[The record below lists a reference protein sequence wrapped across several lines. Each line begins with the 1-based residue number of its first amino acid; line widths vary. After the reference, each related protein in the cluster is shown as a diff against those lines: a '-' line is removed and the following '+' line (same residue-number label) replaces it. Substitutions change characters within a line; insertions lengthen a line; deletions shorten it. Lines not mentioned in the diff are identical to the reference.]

1 MPARSVYVSVR
12 SVYMVKELIRL
23 IITEGN
29 KLRIRLISCAAWILL
44 LIAAPC
50 LAPFAYFGE
59 SPETFSAFTGA
70 RLYSR
75 TLSGEEQEETVQQV
89 VMPLFVR
96 ASITE
101 DWSIRVYQTV
111 SSSQLQDGPSLTG
124 LESTR
129 IRTSLN
135 LFGGSV
141 ITYVGCSLPIVRAD
155 PEIETAHLSNLLYDD
170 ALQFGV
176 NRLAEGFDVD
186 AGAAFA
192 YSFGDLSLGLG
203 VGYLMRGTYDT
214 LLYGEDLA
222 EYNPGD
228 AINASAGL
236 HFRRDPMSLRARGVY
251 VHYTDDMIEGDNAFK
266 SGDEIS
272 FLVSAAFQ
280 FDPLSLLLFAADTI
294 KGESDALQEELT
306 ISNVFSNRLNGGIL
320 IAYELL
326 DEILLFK
333 TQASVKSF
341 WDDGN
346 VEAQVVSFDG
356 GFQLIP
362 IDNLTIDISTG
373 FIYGDID
380 AGETDISGFNLGL
393 IINYGF

>member
-1 MPARSVYVSVR
+1 
-12 SVYMVKELIRL
+12 MVKELIRL
-23 IITEGN
+23 ITTEGN
-29 KLRIRLISCAAWILL
+29 KLKIRFIIYTVWMLL
-44 LIAAPC
+44 LISAPC

-75 TLSGEEQEETVQQV
+75 TLSGEEREETVQQV

-101 DWSIRVYQTV
+101 DWSVRIYQTV
-111 SSSQLQDGPSLTG
+111 SNSQLEDGTSLTG
-124 LESTR
+124 LESMR
-129 IRTSLN
+129 IRTSLS
-135 LFGGSV
+135 LFEDSV
-141 ITYVGCSLPIVRAD
+141 ITYLGCSLPIVRAD
-155 PEIETAHLSNLLYDD
+155 PEIETAYLSNILYDD

-176 NRLAEGFDVD
+176 SRLAEGFDID
-186 AGAAFA
+186 AGFAFA
-192 YSFGDLSLGLG
+192 HSFGDLSLGLG
-203 VGYLMRGTYDT
+203 AGYLMRGTYDT

-251 VHYTDDMIEGDNAFK
+251 VHYTDDMIEGDNAFR

-272 FLVSAAFQ
+272 FLISAAFQ
-280 FDPLSLLLFAADTI
+280 FDPVNILLFATDTI

-326 DEILLFK
+326 DEILILK
-333 TQASVKSF
+333 TQASVKGF
-341 WDDGN
+341 WDDDN
-346 VEAQVVSFDG
+346 NLEAKVVHFGG
-356 GFQLIP
+356 GFELIP
-362 IDNLTIDISTG
+362 TDSLTVNILASS
-373 FIYGDID
+373 IYGDMD